1 MRDRGANMLYII
13 LGFFLIVAIVVI
25 VFLTIMLF
33 KNQAVAAR
41 YQGVADLDQH
51 HKTVSQEKERVVR
64 ELATVNTEL
73 EKQKRTLQNYMQVV
87 GVVKTAAEAAEKAKT
102 LKVELDSIT
111 EQLYTARSIQSTA
124 VTLDMLKTK
133 VDHRTKWLGIT
144 DEISDATKRLDELKS
159 QYNRKFTE
167 LKEVEEAVVLQSFGF
182 YQRTYSFETTVA
194 YQKVLDENYRKQK
207 EMVKAKDACSCSIQ
221 WIVEGSAEKGK
232 QMADEQI
239 KLMLRAFNGECD
251 AAIAKVKHG
260 NFDNIKKRIEKS
272 FEALNLLGKTKN
284 IFISDRYLSLKID
297 ELVLTHELEQQKEE
311 ERERIREERERIREE
326 EKAQK
331 EIIAARNKAEKEEE
345 QKQIALEE
353 ARRKLS
359 EEHGMHNAK
368 LESLIAK
375 LENELKEAIDRKAKA
390 IARAQLTKSGH
401 VYVLSNLGTMGPDVF
416 KIGMTRRLD
425 PLERVKELGDASVPF
440 PFDVHAMIFCE
451 DAPGLEYKL
460 HRHFADRRLNLSNNR
475 KEYFRVTLTEIQE
488 AIKYIHGEVTFR
500 IDQEALQYRE
510 SESIRNQGLAAEIPL
525 ADEVEE
531 DGQ

>member
-1 MRDRGANMLYII
+1 MLYII
-13 LGFFLIVAIVVI
+13 LGFLLLVAIVVI

-33 KNQAVAAR
+33 KSQAVSAR
-41 YQGVADLDQH
+41 YQGVADLDDH
-51 HKTVSQEKERVVR
+51 AKGLAEEKEKNVR
-64 ELATVNTEL
+64 ELASVNTEL
-73 EKQKRTLQNYMQVV
+73 EKQKKTLQNYMQVV
-87 GVVKTAAEAAEKAKT
+87 GVVKTAAEASEKAKQA
-102 LKVELDSIT
+102 KAELDGIT
-111 EQLYTARSIQSTA
+111 ERLYTAKKIESTA
-124 VTLDMLKTK
+124 VTLEMLSKQVEAK
-133 VDHRTKWLGIT
+133 SKWLGIA
-144 DEISDATKRLDELKS
+144 DEVPIAAKRLEELKANYDAKLS
-159 QYNRKFTE
+159 E
-167 LKEVEEAVVLQSFGF
+167 LKQVEEAVVLQSFGF
-182 YQRTYSFETTVA
+182 YQRTYSFDTTVA
-194 YQKVLDENYRKQK
+194 YQRALDVNYNKQK
-207 EMVKAKDACSCSIQ
+207 QMVKDKRACIASTQ
-221 WIVEGSAEKGK
+221 WVVEGSAEKGK

-272 FEALNLLGKTKN
+272 FDALNLLGKTKN
-284 IFISDRYLSLKID
+284 ISISDQYLTLKID
-297 ELVLTHELEQQKEE
+297 ELVLTHELEVQKEE
-311 ERERIREERERIREE
+311 ERERIREERERVREE

-331 EIIAARNKAEKEEE
+331 EILAARSKAEKEEE
-345 QKQIALEE
+345 QKQKALDE
-353 ARRKLS
+353 ARRKLA
-359 EEHGMHNAK
+359 EEHGIHNAK

-375 LENELKEAIDRKAKA
+375 LENELKDAIDRKAKA

-460 HRHFADRRLNLSNNR
+460 HKHFADRRLNLSNNR
-475 KEYFRVTLTEIQE
+475 KEYFRVTLQEIQD
-488 AIKYIHGEVTFR
+488 AIKLIHGEVTIR

-525 ADEVEE
+525 ADAIDD